1 MTPLTPPRRAR
12 RASADAASLQIAA
25 QSAKQPCPNR
35 ARGAATAT
43 AARAAR
49 RDGGDEV
56 KNTSARALL
65 CFLLR
70 PIARA
75 EIARPRRG
83 LHRRTCPRT
92 PSPLTPHP
100 PRTSRAQNAPPRK
113 RRSPGKPL
121 DRSANFGLFAVA
133 RDDVARR
140 ESLTAAVIERNW
152 EDVAALAER
161 TNHLADD
168 LGVVATRR
176 IAKTFVTRIESA
188 ARAAPATR
196 AKKASSDVKS
206 SVLAQRQQVIR
217 DVTGDD
223 IEGTTPRVCISS
235 RVSSLLRC

>member
-35 ARGAATAT
+35 ARGAAAAT

-70 PIARA
+70 PVARA

-121 DRSANFGLFAVA
+121 DRSANFGLYL
-133 RDDVARR
+133 R
-140 ESLTAAVIERNW
+140 LT
-152 EDVAALAER
+152 
-161 TNHLADD
+161 HPP
-168 LGVVATRR
+168 
-176 IAKTFVTRIESA
+176 F
-188 ARAAPATR
+188 RAASRRNARKRGVYVCGKCLEPKPKGHARNCRGFPVAPPPPPALP
-196 AKKASSDVKS
+196 ALQAD
-206 SVLAQRQQVIR
+206 
-217 DVTGDD
+217 
-223 IEGTTPRVCISS
+223 GTAPRVSARENKQRP
-235 RVSSLLRC
+235 RVRF

>member
-35 ARGAATAT
+35 ARGAAAAT

-152 EDVAALAER
+152 EDVYVCGKCLEPKPKGHARNCRGFPVAPQPPPALPA
-161 TNHLADD
+161 LQAD
-168 LGVVATRR
+168 
-176 IAKTFVTRIESA
+176 
-188 ARAAPATR
+188 
-196 AKKASSDVKS
+196 
-206 SVLAQRQQVIR
+206 
-217 DVTGDD
+217 
-223 IEGTTPRVCISS
+223 GTAPRVSARENKQRP
-235 RVSSLLRC
+235 RVRF